1 MSTAG
6 GRVTS
11 GVEMGKGEK
20 NRGATMVEAALIF
33 PLMILLTVSILEL
46 GLAFKDFL
54 TISFTARDAS
64 RVGSLAG
71 NDPEADCDI
80 IQSVV
85 AAFGASDLAG
95 VDILIFKANE
105 ATGDP
110 VVGQVN
116 TWTLNSGD
124 ANDCGD
130 WTVLETWPS
139 TTRQVNVGPTT
150 KLDILGVTIETTHQ
164 WITGLPPWRGSIN
177 VSRTALQRI
186 EP

>member
-1 MSTAG
+1 
-6 GRVTS
+6 
-11 GVEMGKGEK
+11 MGKGEK
-20 NRGATMVEAALIF
+20 NRGATMVEAAMIF

-46 GLAFKDFL
+46 GMAFKDFL
-54 TISFTARDAS
+54 TVSFTARDAA

-85 AAFGASDLAG
+85 AAFGPTDLAG

-105 ATGDP
+105 ATGNP

-116 TWTLNSGD
+116 TWTLRPSGD
-124 ANDCGD
+124 PTTCLPLD
-130 WTVLETWPS
+130 WSITENWPS

-164 WITGLPPWRGSIN
+164 WITGLPPWRGTIN
-177 VSRTALQRI
+177 VDRTALQRI
-186 EP
+186 EPEAFE